1 MLQCIH
7 KVTFDDRPTSH
18 IEDVREAVSPSR
30 LIEGHS
36 FDGLEHLLFREQ
48 FFQMREV
55 KGGKSSMSRLIEA
68 SRAGADP
75 IDPHSIRPPLRLCYL
90 VPCISHHCDVKK

>member
-18 IEDVREAVSPSR
+18 IEYVCEAVSPRR

-36 FDGLEHLLFREQ
+36 FDGLENLLFREQ

-55 KGGKSSMSRLIEA
+55 KGGRSSTSRLIEA
-68 SRAGADP
+68 SRAGADQL
-75 IDPHSIRPPLRLCYL
+75 I
-90 VPCISHHCDVKK
+90 CIVSVHLFGYVIPSRVYPTIVM